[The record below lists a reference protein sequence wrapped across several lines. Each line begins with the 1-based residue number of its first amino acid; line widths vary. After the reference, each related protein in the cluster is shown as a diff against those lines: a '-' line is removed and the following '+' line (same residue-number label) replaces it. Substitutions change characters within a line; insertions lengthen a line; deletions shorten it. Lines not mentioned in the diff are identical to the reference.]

1 MKDEGNRGKTNR
13 VFPPFPQPLLLLK
26 IKRKPNS
33 LLKILDT
40 TVFLR
45 QSFHPSSFILHPSS
59 FIFHLSSFIFHL
71 SSFIF
76 HLSSFILHPSSF
88 ILHSSSFLA
97 RAASY
102 LAINSGSRRFRLS

>member
-45 QSFHPSSFILHPSS
+45 QSFHPSSFILH
-59 FIFHLSSFIFHL
+59 L

>member
-26 IKRKPNS
+26 IKRKPKS

-40 TVFLR
+40 TVFFR
-45 QSFHPSSFILHPSS
+45 QSFHLSSFILHPSS
-59 FIFHLSSFIFHL
+59 FF
-71 SSFIF
+71 F

-88 ILHSSSFLA
+88 ILHPSFFILP
-97 RAASY
+97 SP
-102 LAINSGSRRFRLS
+102 GSLVLGNKFGITSF

>member
-59 FIFHLSSFIFHL
+59 FIFHLSSFI
-71 SSFIF
+71 
-76 HLSSFILHPSSF
+76 LHPSSF

>member
-71 SSFIF
+71 SSFI
-76 HLSSFILHPSSF
+76 LHPSSF
-88 ILHSSSFLA
+88 ILHPSFFILP
-97 RAASY
+97 SP
-102 LAINSGSRRFRLS
+102 GSLVLGNKFGITSF

>member
-71 SSFIF
+71 SSFI
-76 HLSSFILHPSSF
+76 
-88 ILHSSSFLA
+88 LHSSSFLA

>member
-71 SSFIF
+71 SSFI
-76 HLSSFILHPSSF
+76 LHPSSF

-102 LAINSGSRRFRLS
+102 LAINSGSRRFRL